1 MKNNNNYE
9 IIINKI
15 IIIIVIVSIRK
26 KIYIYKGIS
35 EILYLKNIN
44 ILEKNTIGMEFTK
57 SKHKKYIKKT

>member
-26 KIYIYKGIS
+26 KIYIFIKEYPK
-35 EILYLKNIN
+35 Y
-44 ILEKNTIGMEFTK
+44 
-57 SKHKKYIKKT
+57 YIKKISIFWKKYYWNGIYKI

>member
-26 KIYIYKGIS
+26 NIYIFIKEYPK
-35 EILYLKNIN
+35 Y
-44 ILEKNTIGMEFTK
+44 
-57 SKHKKYIKKT
+57 YIKQI